1 MEISALQSNPLQMS
15 DSSIGALQS
24 ALKNGK
30 NASPEDAK
38 IADSCK
44 QFESI
49 LWRQML
55 DKALQP
61 MLHSTENGAD
71 KTGTY
76 NYFITSTI
84 SDAMSGGPTGISSLL
99 QAQLINKSKALTDL

>member
-1 MEISALQSNPLQMS
+1 MEIPAIQSQSPQMADPAL
-15 DSSIGALQS
+15 GALQS

-30 NASPEDAK
+30 NSSDRDAK

-44 QFESI
+44 QFESM

-61 MLHSTENGAD
+61 MLHSMENGAD

-84 SDAMSGGPTGISSLL
+84 SDAMSAGPTGISSLL
-99 QAQLINKSKALTDL
+99 QAQLINKSKTLTNL

>member
-1 MEISALQSNPLQMS
+1 MEIPALQSQSLQMTDQS
-15 DSSIGALQS
+15 LGALQS

-30 NASPEDAK
+30 NASADDAK

-44 QFESI
+44 QFESM

-61 MLHSTENGAD
+61 MLHSMENSAD

-84 SDAMSGGPTGISSLL
+84 SDAMSGGPSGISSLL
-99 QAQLINKSKALTDL
+99 QAQLINKSKTLTDL

>member
-1 MEISALQSNPLQMS
+1 MEIPALHSQPLQTH
-15 DSSIGALQS
+15 DHELGALEA

-30 NASPEDAK
+30 NSSLDDAK

-44 QFESI
+44 QFEAM

-61 MLHSTENGAD
+61 LLHSTENGAD

-76 NYFITSTI
+76 NYFITNTI
-84 SDAMSGGPTGISSLL
+84 SEAVSGGPTGISSML
-99 QAQLINKSKALTDL
+99 QAQLIHKSKTTNEL

>member
-1 MEISALQSNPLQMS
+1 MDIPSLQSYSLQSNDPAL
-15 DSSIGALQS
+15 GALE
-24 ALKNGK
+24 AGLKNGK
-30 NASPEDAK
+30 NSSIEDAK

-55 DKALQP
+55 DSALQP
-61 MLHSTENGAD
+61 MLHSVENGAD
-71 KTGTY
+71 KTGAY

-99 QAQLINKSKALTDL
+99 QAQLINKSKALTEL